1 MLTFKLAFG
10 IVFVCG
16 AIFACHAVIGQ
27 IRQSFRQGYW
37 RGRTGVAYR
46 ATSPKT
52 FWFGMCSLA
61 FLAAFMATGACF
73 FLVAPLLSN

>member
-10 IVFVCG
+10 IFFVCG
-16 AIFACHAVIGQ
+16 AVFACHAIIGQ
-27 IRQSFRQGYW
+27 IRQSFHQGYC

-52 FWFGMCSLA
+52 FWFGMCGLA
-61 FLAAFMATGACF
+61 FLAAFIAAGACF
-73 FLVAPLLSN
+73 LLIAPLLSN